1 MAAQLQRE
9 GMEVNRK
16 AVQRHMRE
24 MGLQAI
30 FPGPNLSRRKL
41 KERVYPYLLH
51 GLTIDVPNTVWGI
64 DITYIRMQKGWMYLV
79 AVLDWYSR
87 YVVSWELDLTLEM
100 PFVLSAVQQALT
112 HAAPIIWNSDQ
123 GSHFTSP
130 QYCELLTNAN
140 VQISMDGKGRAIDNI
155 FTERLWRSVKQEE
168 VYLHEYT
175 SPREARA
182 QLQKYFDFYNCKRL
196 HQSLEYQTPEE
207 VYFQEKG
214 VVLTLKE

>member
-1 MAAQLQRE
+1 
-9 GMEVNRK
+9 
-16 AVQRHMRE
+16 
-24 MGLQAI
+24 
-30 FPGPNLSRRKL
+30 
-41 KERVYPYLLH
+41 
-51 GLTIDVPNTVWGI
+51 
-64 DITYIRMQKGWMYLV
+64 MYLA
-79 AVLDWYSR
+79 AVLDWYAR

-112 HAAPIIWNSDQ
+112 HATPIIWNSDQ

-155 FTERLWRSVKQEE
+155 FTERLWRSVRQEE

-182 QLQKYFDFYNCKRL
+182 QLQKYFDFYNRKRL
-196 HQSLEYQTPEE
+196 HQSLQYQTPEE

-214 VVLTLKE
+214 IVLTLKE